1 MRNSLLALAILPAFS
16 ACGKSPTEQGPPTPP
31 AFEGPATARPD
42 VRDGLLAG
50 RDTPRSE
57 ADGGGRAWLEQ
68 QGEQPPV
75 AQVSRSGTWT
85 VVYEAG
91 PLGIAPGGRIFLQI
105 SPFWNW
111 STPQVERAEA
121 LGYTQVSTDAEGVE
135 LRSRTVDQQLLA
147 IDVLGRGLVAGERV
161 HMVYGAGPHGARA
174 DSYAEPGSRFWI
186 AVDGDGDGV
195 RAVLEDSPAVEVLC
209 GPPARLILTAQTTA
223 RPGEPVR
230 LCAAILDS
238 EGNAGLET
246 TGELVFDDAAQA
258 LGLPASVTFTA
269 ADRGR
274 RTIELTA
281 PEQGVWRISA
291 VFRAAQLELES
302 RSNPIVVSAS
312 APRILWADLH
322 GHTAESDGTGSPE
335 GYFEYARDVA
345 ALDVVALTDHDH
357 WGILFLDERP
367 AMWERMRAAADSF
380 DEPGRF
386 LALPGYEWTN
396 WISGHRCV
404 VYFGQ
409 GADVHSSLDAGTDTP
424 AGIWSALRG
433 SEALT
438 IAHHTAG
445 GPIALDWT
453 IAPDPE
459 LEPVTE
465 IVSVHGSSEAADSPK
480 RIYDPVAKNFARDAL
495 DRGYHLGF
503 IGSGDSH
510 DGHPGLSHVGDHYPT
525 SGLAAILSEEL
536 TRESVLAAI
545 RQRRV
550 YATTG
555 ERILL
560 RFSVAGGRMGE
571 VVELEDGLADGGG
584 IYVHVIGTAPIRSIE
599 VIRSGSVFAVQDGD
613 GSLELELLGQLQD
626 LVSGEYV
633 YVRVQQTD
641 GGMAWSS
648 PVFIK

>member
-1 MRNSLLALAILPAFS
+1 MRASLLALAIMPAIT
-16 ACGKSPTEQGPPTPP
+16 ACGDSASEQGPPPRP

-50 RDTPRSE
+50 REAPRSE
-57 ADGGGRAWLEQ
+57 ADGGGRAWLEGT
-68 QGEQPPV
+68 GEQPPV
-75 AQVSRSGTWT
+75 ARVSRSGTWT
-85 VVYEAG
+85 VIFEAG
-91 PLGIAPGGRIFLQI
+91 PLGIAPGGSLFLQI

-111 STPQVERAEA
+111 STPQVEREDAP
-121 LGYTQVSTDAEGVE
+121 GYTLVSTEAEGVE
-135 LRSRTVDQQLLA
+135 LRPRTLDQQLLG
-147 IDVLGRGLVAGERV
+147 IEVLGRGLASGERV
-161 HMVYGAGPHGARA
+161 RMVYGAGPRGARA
-174 DSYAEPGSRFWI
+174 DSYAEPQSRFWI
-186 AVDGDGDGV
+186 AVDGDGDGA
-195 RAVLEDSPAVEVLC
+195 RAVLEDSPAVPVFC
-209 GPPARLILTAQTTA
+209 GPAARLILTAQTSA
-223 RPGEPVR
+223 RPGMSVR

-238 EGNAGLET
+238 EGNAGLEIP
-246 TGELVFDDAAQA
+246 GELVFDDAAQA
-258 LGLPASVTFTA
+258 LGLPEKVSFTA

-274 RTIELTA
+274 RAIELTA

-291 VFRAAQLELES
+291 VFRAAELELVA
-302 RSNPIVVSAS
+302 RSNPIVVSSS

-357 WGILFLDERP
+357 WGILFLDEHP

-386 LALPGYEWTN
+386 LAVLGYEWTN

-404 VYFGQ
+404 VYFGPS
-409 GADVHSSLDAGTDTP
+409 AEVHSSLDAATGTP
-424 AGIWSALRG
+424 AGLWNRLRG
-433 SEALT
+433 SDTLT

-445 GPIALDWT
+445 GPIALDWS

-480 RIYDPVAKNFARDAL
+480 RIYAPVEKNFARDAL
-495 DRGYHLGF
+495 DRGYRLGF

-510 DGHPGLSHVGDHYPT
+510 DGHPGLAHLGDHYPT
-525 SGLAAILSEEL
+525 SGLAAILSEDL

-545 RQRRV
+545 KARRV

-571 VVELEDGLADGGG
+571 VVELEEGVENNG
-584 IYVHVIGTAPIRSIE
+584 IYVHVVGTAPIQSIE

-626 LVSGEYV
+626 LRSGEYV
-633 YVRVQQTD
+633 YVRIRQTD

-648 PVFIK
+648 PVFIQ

>member
-1 MRNSLLALAILPAFS
+1 MRASLLALAIMPAFS
-16 ACGKSPTEQGPPTPP
+16 ACGDSPAEQDPPTRP

-42 VRDGLLAG
+42 LRDNLLAG
-50 RDTPRSE
+50 RDRPRSE
-57 ADGGGRAWLEQ
+57 ADGAGRAWLEQ
-68 QGEQPPV
+68 DGEQPPV
-75 AQVSRSGTWT
+75 AQVSRSGSWT
-85 VVYEAG
+85 VIYEAG
-91 PLGIAPGGRIFLQI
+91 PLGIAAGGSVFLQV

-111 STPQVERAEA
+111 STPQVEREDA
-121 LGYTQVSTDAEGVE
+121 LGYTLVSTEAEGVE
-135 LRSRTVDQQLLA
+135 LRPRTLDQQLLG
-147 IDVLGRGLVAGERV
+147 IEVLGRGLASGERV
-161 HMVYGAGPHGARA
+161 RIVYGAGPRGARA
-174 DSYAEPGSRFWI
+174 DSYAEPRSRFWI
-186 AVDGDGDGV
+186 AVDGDGDEV
-195 RAVLEDSPAVEVLC
+195 RAVLEDSPAVPVLC
-209 GPPARLILTAQTTA
+209 GPAARLILTAQTSA
-223 RPGEPVR
+223 RPGTNVR
-230 LCAAILDS
+230 LCAAILDA
-238 EGNAGLET
+238 EGNAGLEIP
-246 TGELVFDDAAQA
+246 GELVFDEAAQA
-258 LGLPASVTFTA
+258 LGLPASVGFTA

-281 PEQGVWRISA
+281 PEQGVWRIAA
-291 VFRAAQLELES
+291 VFRAAQLELEAE
-302 RSNPIVVSAS
+302 SNPIVVSAG

-357 WGILFLDERP
+357 WGILFLDEHP

-386 LALPGYEWTN
+386 LALLGYEWTN

-404 VYFGQ
+404 VYFGP
-409 GADVHSSLDAGTDTP
+409 GGEVHSSLDAGSDTP
-424 AGIWSALRG
+424 AGLWSTLRG
-433 SEALT
+433 PDTLT

-445 GPIALDWT
+445 GPIALDWS

-480 RIYDPVAKNFARDAL
+480 RIYAPVARNFARDAL
-495 DRGYHLGF
+495 DRGYRLGF

-510 DGHPGLSHVGDHYPT
+510 DGHPGLAHVGSHYPT
-525 SGLAAILSEEL
+525 SGLAAILSEDL

-545 RQRRV
+545 KARRV

-555 ERILL
+555 ERIVL

-571 VVELEDGLADGGG
+571 VVERDDSVESSGV
-584 IYVHVIGTAPIRSIE
+584 YVHVIGTAPIRSIE
-599 VIRSGSVFAVQDGD
+599 VIRSGAVFAAQDGD

-626 LVSGEYV
+626 LDSGEYV

-648 PVFIK
+648 PVFIR